1 MFSRASFILVFVIA
15 VVLAIMVFYFYQTL
29 KPYSQEVPSL
39 VRRVFS
45 SDVFE
50 VEVFYPEH
58 VSSGQEIEVKVF
70 AKGREG
76 FMVSAI
82 VFRAYSCSEEPRG
95 VVVIGLSDGAL
106 VYENSTRLPQPK
118 SEFSITYRFRLPG
131 ELKKWLGLTICVTP
145 VKPGAPMV
153 IHYTEPIVIPV
164 KVEE

>member
-1 MFSRASFILVFVIA
+1 LTVSKALLILAFAIA
-15 VVLAIMVFYFYQTL
+15 VALAATVLLLSSIEDR
-29 KPYSQEVPSL
+29 SHENPSL
-39 VRRVFS
+39 TRKVFS

-58 VSSGQEIEVKVF
+58 VSSGQEVEVKVS

-82 VFRAYSCSEEPRG
+82 VFRAYSCSEEPRDLI
-95 VVVIGLSDGAL
+95 VIGLSDGAL

-131 ELKKWLGLTICVTP
+131 ELKKWLGLTIWVTP

-164 KVEE
+164 KVEG